1 MNKTL
6 HRYAPTAT
14 ALATALLLSA
24 CGGGDAEAPPTPTPP
39 ADTTAPTVAITDNV
53 SDATATGP
61 VTFTFTFSESVGTS
75 FTADDVV
82 VTGGTKGTFTTVS
95 TTQAT
100 LVVTPTAN
108 NAGTL
113 DVSVAAG
120 KFADAANNA
129 NTAAASATQA
139 YNTVPP
145 VTKTTLVSFDETT
158 APTFAGFGGAE
169 DATIVADPTNA
180 ANKVARVL
188 KAAGAE
194 LWAGTT
200 VAICPS
206 NSLVTLPF
214 SDANK
219 TMTARVWSPDANTVV
234 RLKVENAGDGTK
246 SVETEATT
254 AEAGTWQTLTFNFAN
269 QATGT
274 AALDLATTYNKVSVF
289 FSFGQFGS
297 QLSLSLLKLLST
309 SQTF

>member
-6 HRYAPTAT
+6 HRFAPTAT
-14 ALATALLLSA
+14 ALAAALLLSA

-39 ADTTAPTVAITDNV
+39 ADSTAPTVAITDNV

-158 APTFAGFGGAE
+158 APTFAGFGGQR
-169 DATIVADPTNA
+169 TPPLWRTPPTPP
-180 ANKVARVL
+180 
-188 KAAGAE
+188 
-194 LWAGTT
+194 T
-200 VAICPS
+200 
-206 NSLVTLPF
+206 
-214 SDANK
+214 
-219 TMTARVWSPDANTVV
+219 
-234 RLKVENAGDGTK
+234 RL
-246 SVETEATT
+246 
-254 AEAGTWQTLTFNFAN
+254 
-269 QATGT
+269 
-274 AALDLATTYNKVSVF
+274 LAC
-289 FSFGQFGS
+289 
-297 QLSLSLLKLLST
+297 
-309 SQTF
+309 